1 MYIFELYICGLC
13 VRVCAWLNESFCLKR
28 PYLEVIFE
36 LPRPSFRDWQCMAL
50 PDFTRV
56 QGDVGCTCD
65 SFFFVRLSLNQKE
78 FYTNFLWQ
86 LNRPSNSSSLFTKLG
101 SPVASSILLFFLIFV
116 TFGLLSRSWSTW
128 FFLKKWLSKIRT
140 RE

>member
-1 MYIFELYICGLC
+1 MCIYSSYIYMVC
-13 VRVCAWLNESFCLKR
+13 VCVCVLDSMNLFVSSDLTLKSF
-28 PYLEVIFE
+28 FE

-50 PDFTRV
+50 P
-56 QGDVGCTCD
+56 GDVGCTCD
-65 SFFFVRLSLNQKE
+65 SFLFVRLLLNQKE

-128 FFLKKWLSKIRT
+128 YFLKKWLFKIRT